1 MSCFAVF
8 WLPCTAIGGTTPT
21 VSQVWILFHP
31 TANIFNKYMY
41 SSHYNIHLVIMCR
54 NVLDI
59 LLLWVHGG
67 PLQHG
72 LPLHLLLGLPPRWHF
87 KAFWFDLNCF
97 FLWIISVVIWFKII
111 FKQMISVVIWFD
123 LFQQMISVVIWFKI
137 VFRQIISVVIDLKMG
152 LGSHTDA
159 RYEWVEDWGWK
170 DLQQENIWIEDKRWT
185 YLQQETTGKYL
196 DWGWTSLQ
204 QETTGKFLDW
214 GWKDLQQETTGKY
227 LDWGWKDENICNKKQ
242 QEQQQCCQM
251 K

>member
-1 MSCFAVF
+1 MLQHSGCYVSLLTGKYIIWSNEQGRNPNITKII
-8 WLPCTAIGGTTPT
+8 WLTKCH
-21 VSQVWILFHP
+21 VSQYSGCHVLLLEAQHLLWARFEYYFIRLQIFLI
-31 TANIFNKYMY
+31 NICIVVTI
-41 SSHYNIHLVIMCR
+41 NIDLVIMCR

-111 FKQMISVVIWFD
+111 FKQMISVVIWFN
-123 LFQQMISVVIWFKI
+123 LFQQM
-137 VFRQIISVVIDLKMG
+137 ISVVIDLKMG

-159 RYEWVEDWGWK
+159 RYEWAEDWGWK
-170 DLQQENIWIEDKRWT
+170 YLQQENIWIED
-185 YLQQETTGKYL
+185 G
-196 DWGWTSLQ
+196 
-204 QETTGKFLDW
+204 
-214 GWKDLQQETTGKY
+214 
-227 LDWGWKDENICNKKQ
+227 NICNKKQ